1 MYSLASPRALLRT
14 HANFRVRSSS
24 KVGEHDIVY
33 TTIIPII
40 GLQAIG
46 PRMCGQSA
54 VEHNW
59 TGAASLNLT
68 LASDNL
74 WAGRQRYLSLFLKIL
89 YADKHNQS

>member
-1 MYSLASPRALLRT
+1 MDSLTSPRAQRT

-33 TTIIPII
+33 ATIAPII

-54 VEHNW
+54 VEYW